1 VAEGELATSGEMAPH
16 QSKHGAGQAPP
27 ATGRYKPCIFW
38 PKRARPIKLT
48 HMKKA
53 APYICAI
60 ATLFLLGMPA
70 RASDWP
76 QFLGPNRSGIAPD
89 ISMGDAP
96 TLEPQWEQNVGIGY
110 SGVAVVGNRAYTMG
124 HDGSKTETLFALHA
138 KTGEII
144 WSHAYTA
151 DLIAKYHK
159 GGPNATPTVDGH
171 KLYVVSKDGQLF
183 CMNTSD
189 GSVVWQINL
198 TKDLDVPLPA
208 WGFASSPLLRDGRL
222 YMNAGHPFALNADD
236 GARVWTTP
244 TEFVAGY
251 STAVLMQHQDA
262 PVMLSLFGNQVGV
275 LRASDGELL
284 ASQPIKASWKVSAA
298 TPIVLDAAKG
308 HFYVATSKVGRAVRF
323 DGSTLTT
330 LWETRAMKN
339 NMNTCV
345 LIGGHLY
352 GVDGKHGS
360 KGGKI
365 SCVNAADGSLQWS
378 EPLGA
383 YGSLVAT
390 STHLL
395 VLSEKGELVIA
406 KVDPTAFTPLLR
418 RNILDGTCWTP
429 LSLANDCLYARNEL
443 GRVICLS
450 LAQKTP

>member
-1 VAEGELATSGEMAPH
+1 MA
-16 QSKHGAGQAPP
+16 HGKV
-27 ATGRYKPCIFW
+27 YIFW
-38 PKRARPIKLT
+38 PTPARSPKLA
-48 HMKKA
+48 HMKQVA
-53 APYICAI
+53 THIYAL

-70 RASDWP
+70 WASDWP
-76 QFLGPNRSGIAPD
+76 QFLGPNRSGIAPE

-96 TLEPQWEQNVGIGY
+96 TLEPQWEQNVGLGY
-110 SGVAVVGNRAYTMG
+110 SGVAVVSDRAYTMG
-124 HDGSKTETLFALHA
+124 HDGSKTETVFALNA
-138 KTGEII
+138 KTGDII

-159 GGPNATPTVDGH
+159 GGPNATPTVAGDR
-171 KLYVVSKDGQLF
+171 LYVVGKDGQLL
-183 CMNTSD
+183 CLNTRD
-189 GSVVWQINL
+189 GSVVWQISL
-198 TKDLDVPLPA
+198 TKDVDIPLPA
-208 WGFASSPLLRDGRL
+208 WGFASSPLLRDERL
-222 YMNAGHPFALNADD
+222 YMNAGHPFALNAAD
-236 GARVWTTP
+236 GTRVWTTSTP
-244 TEFVAGY
+244 FVAGY
-251 STAVLMQHQDA
+251 STAVLMQQEEV

-323 DGSTLTT
+323 DGTALTT

-345 LIGGHLY
+345 LIDGHLY

-360 KGGKI
+360 KGGEI
-365 SCVNAADGSLQWS
+365 TCINAVDGSLQWS
-378 EPLGA
+378 EPLRA

-406 KVDPTAFTPLLR
+406 NVDPTAFTPRLR

-429 LSLANDCLYARNEL
+429 LSLANNCLYARNEL

-450 LAQKTP
+450 LAQKIP